1 MCTDQ
6 RASNVQPK
14 EKLALASILAGGHV
28 NFQVPHNRLVTKTHR
43 RIINMQRNFLE
54 EKAMALQAN
63 LRKGVHKRSGLS
75 MAVCYFCAYTYVQQQ
90 QLHHTT
96 DGEVKT

>member
-28 NFQVPHNRLVTKTHR
+28 NFQVPHNRLSHKNSQTNHKHA
-43 RIINMQRNFLE
+43 E
-54 EKAMALQAN
+54 EL
-63 LRKGVHKRSGLS
+63 SG
-75 MAVCYFCAYTYVQQQ
+75 
-90 QLHHTT
+90 
-96 DGEVKT
+96 GEGNGIAGKPP